1 MTDDDRLFLQQHT
14 APGVDYNRRPFGVRI
29 ATVPQPW
36 RSELLELCRCH
47 ALHVFD
53 NDGQGS
59 CMYPWDWEDWLN
71 DNLSKPC

>member
-1 MTDDDRLFLQQHT
+1 MTDNDRLLLQQRT
-14 APGVDYNRRPFGVRI
+14 VPAVDYDGRPFGVRI

-36 RSELLELCRCH
+36 RDELLELCRCQ

-53 NDGQGS
+53 NDGQGN

-71 DNLSKPC
+71 DKLSKPC

>member
-1 MTDDDRLFLQQHT
+1 MTDDDRLFLQRT
-14 APGVDYNRRPFGVRI
+14 VPRVDYDGRPFGVRL

-36 RSELLELCRCH
+36 RDELVELCRRQ

-53 NDGQGS
+53 ADGGGH

-71 DNLSKPC
+71 DRLSKPC